1 MTKKKSLLITL
12 ATIFILCFTASII
25 LSILSTDKTQ
35 TLNQFEPQNSVS
47 NSQTILDPTNA
58 CYDCELK
65 TFHDNFNCPSCN
77 GKGKIIY
84 KGHNILYMYYSNLG
98 LNYANAYCTQ
108 CTKKEVIKSTL
119 TIPMNPKINGPCEV
133 ECKDCHGTGVL
144 NGGTITVAVTKTEC
158 THCQDSQKQGKL
170 ECQDCKGNGHLK
182 HDMEWFFFVEK
193 CKDCGGINPIN
204 GNMHSEICNSNDC
217 SNCNGTG
224 FIDCEHCDN
233 GWQYEVC
240 TTCGGDH
247 ILD

>member
-1 MTKKKSLLITL
+1 MTKKKSLLISL
-12 ATIFILCFTASII
+12 AVIFTICFTASII
-25 LSILSTDKTQ
+25 LSILFAENEKP
-35 TLNQFEPQNSVS
+35 TLNSFGGITENS
-47 NSQTILDPTNA
+47 NSTALDQSNQ
-58 CYDCELK
+58 CSDCELK
-65 TFHDNFNCPSCN
+65 TFTIQTTCPICYGTGMFIATIKPIVRPISSN
-77 GKGKIIY
+77 IIEP
-84 KGHNILYMYYSNLG
+84 
-98 LNYANAYCTQ
+98 ANNSSS
-108 CTKKEVIKSTL
+108 KSTR
-119 TIPMNPKINGPCEV
+119 
-133 ECKDCHGTGVL
+133 ECSNCHGTGVL

-170 ECQDCKGNGHLK
+170 ECQDCNGNGHLK

-193 CKDCGGINPIN
+193 CKDCGGVNPIN
-204 GNMHSEICNSNDC
+204 GNMHSQICNSNDC

>member
-25 LSILSTDKTQ
+25 LSVLSTDKTQ
-35 TLNQFEPQNSVS
+35 TLNSFEPQNSVS
-47 NSQTILDPTNA
+47 NSQTTLDSIHNCTE
-58 CYDCELK
+58 CDLK
-65 TFHDNFNCPSCN
+65 TFNIDCACPTCFGS
-77 GKGKIIY
+77 GKVFDGE
-84 KGHNILYMYYSNLG
+84 HNIKYSYDFHG
-98 LNYANAYCTQ
+98 GYKIAE
-108 CTKKEVIKSTL
+108 CTKCHSKGMHTL
-119 TIPMNPKINGPCEV
+119 GNQPTISGPCEV